1 MAAGA
6 KQKAIGFFRREPVL
20 VISFVCAAASMA
32 FVPPSEA
39 YGAYFDW
46 KVLSLLFC
54 LMAVVAGLQECN
66 VFAVFCQRL
75 LTGRK
80 RMGLLSLILVLLP
93 FFASMLITND
103 VALITFV
110 PFTIVVLSMIQRR
123 QYLIYL
129 IVLQTIAANL
139 GSMAAP
145 VGNPQSLFLYE
156 KFHLSAGGYF
166 RLMLPFV
173 LASLVCLAAAALLV
187 KNETIQVEFSA
198 RKTIK
203 HPKKLCLFC
212 GLFALSLLGVFRAL
226 PYPWA
231 LGAVVIAL
239 LLWDRPL
246 FARIDYGLL
255 LTFLCFFVFA
265 GNMGNIGAVREF
277 LNSLL
282 ERSVISNVPAAVL
295 LSGFTQDGQGLLVG
309 TNLGGLGTLIASLA
323 SLISFR
329 YYLRL
334 EGAKPL
340 RYLGVFTGLNL
351 AGLAVLTSLALCLSL
366 W

>member
-173 LASLVCLAAAALLV
+173 LASLVCL
-187 KNETIQVEFSA
+187 VEFSA
-198 RKTIK
+198 RETIK

-282 ERSVISNVPAAVL
+282 ERSAMLTSLLASQVISNVPAAVL

-309 TNLGGLGTLIASLA
+309 TNLGGLGTLIAPLA

>member
-1 MAAGA
+1 MRNSF
-6 KQKAIGFFRREPVL
+6 AIS
-20 VISFVCAAASMA
+20 I
-32 FVPPSEA
+32 
-39 YGAYFDW
+39 
-46 KVLSLLFC
+46 
-54 LMAVVAGLQECN
+54 
-66 VFAVFCQRL
+66 
-75 LTGRK
+75 
-80 RMGLLSLILVLLP
+80 
-93 FFASMLITND
+93 
-103 VALITFV
+103 
-110 PFTIVVLSMIQRR
+110 
-123 QYLIYL
+123 
-129 IVLQTIAANL
+129 
-139 GSMAAP
+139 
-145 VGNPQSLFLYE
+145 
-156 KFHLSAGGYF
+156 

-198 RKTIK
+198 RETIK

-282 ERSVISNVPAAVL
+282 ERSAMLTSLLASQVISNVPTTIL
-295 LSGFTQDGQGLLVG
+295 LSGFCDQWRDLIIG
-309 TNLGGLGTLIASLA
+309 TNLGGMGTLIASMA
-323 SLISFR
+323 SLISYKNVVR
-329 YYLRL
+329 QYPHKK
-334 EGAKPL
+334 G
-340 RYLGVFTGLNL
+340 RYLAVYSAVNVLF
-351 AGLAVLTSLALCLSL
+351 LAVLLTLS
-366 W
+366 WIIEPSF

>member
-1 MAAGA
+1 
-6 KQKAIGFFRREPVL
+6 
-20 VISFVCAAASMA
+20 
-32 FVPPSEA
+32 
-39 YGAYFDW
+39 
-46 KVLSLLFC
+46 
-54 LMAVVAGLQECN
+54 
-66 VFAVFCQRL
+66 
-75 LTGRK
+75 
-80 RMGLLSLILVLLP
+80 
-93 FFASMLITND
+93 
-103 VALITFV
+103 
-110 PFTIVVLSMIQRR
+110 
-123 QYLIYL
+123 
-129 IVLQTIAANL
+129 
-139 GSMAAP
+139 MAAP

-198 RKTIK
+198 RETIK

-282 ERSVISNVPAAVL
+282 ERSAMLTSLLASQVISNVPAAVL

-334 EGAKPL
+334 EDAKPL

>member
-1 MAAGA
+1 MFQL
-6 KQKAIGFFRREPVL
+6 KWV
-20 VISFVCAAASMA
+20 
-32 FVPPSEA
+32 
-39 YGAYFDW
+39 W
-46 KVLSLLFC
+46 KNLEGC
-54 LMAVVAGLQECN
+54 
-66 VFAVFCQRL
+66 
-75 LTGRK
+75 RK
-80 RMGLLSLILVLLP
+80 RYIAALCSTVVLAVMVLGTSLITANIMDTVFKPLMETGQVTEE
-93 FFASMLITND
+93 AR
-103 VALITFV
+103 
-110 PFTIVVLSMIQRR
+110 QR
-123 QYLIYL
+123 L
-129 IVLQTIAANL
+129 IVLVAVLIGYTL
-139 GSMAAP
+139 LRTTMAYFSVITYETCSQKLVYKLRKDLYRNMQEQDQDFYSRNRTGDLMTRLTGDMDMVRFMVAWIIRQLIDCT
-145 VGNPQSLFLYE
+145 VLFLTTSIC
-156 KFHLSAGGYF
+156 F
-166 RLMLPFV
+166 
-173 LASLVCLAAAALLV
+173 LV
-187 KNETIQVEFSA
+187 TDW
-198 RKTIK
+198 
-203 HPKKLCLFC
+203 
-212 GLFALSLLGVFRAL
+212 LFALSLLGVFRAL

-282 ERSVISNVPAAVL
+282 ERSAMLTSLLASQVISNVPAAVL